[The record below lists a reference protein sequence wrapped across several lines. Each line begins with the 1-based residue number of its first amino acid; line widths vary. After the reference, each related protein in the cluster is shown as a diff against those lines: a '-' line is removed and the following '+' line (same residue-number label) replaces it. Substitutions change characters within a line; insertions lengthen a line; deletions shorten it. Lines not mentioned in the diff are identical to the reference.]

1 MSTWIL
7 LPKPNSAVGNRVGG
21 AQLADTSIACGLS
34 SVHVSIDGA
43 SRATYEYI
51 RPGANLPKVLRN
63 LRRLMVTRRL
73 LDSHTP
79 HVRIVLVLMRR
90 DR

>member
-1 MSTWIL
+1 VDSLAETEL
-7 LPKPNSAVGNRVGG
+7 RSRQSRRRC
-21 AQLADTSIACGLS
+21 QLADTSIACGLS
-34 SVHVSIDGA
+34 SIHVSIDGA
-43 SRATYEYI
+43 GRVTYEYI
-51 RPGANLPKVLRN
+51 RPRANLPKVLRN
-63 LRRLMVTRRL
+63 LRRLMLTRRL